1 MLLLP
6 DGEVMTEG
14 YHLAYRLA
22 CEELANVD
30 DIGELCQRSGAS
42 HRVIDSRKVIT
53 LDYLGRAYEVSVPD
67 IEISLQDS
75 EEEVSLVDQILILHY
90 LLQAKG
96 TPLSNKMIGY
106 KHLPGGS
113 VYFPTFSKRAIKPIV
128 DHFGK
133 EPTRLLDV
141 AAAIGGRETAY
152 GDVAVTIDAF
162 RRVPITFVLWR
173 GDEEFPADG
182 NILFDS
188 TVSDYLTT
196 DDINA
201 VCGNIA
207 WKLVRQLRAAGSG
220 K

>member
-1 MLLLP
+1 
-6 DGEVMTEG
+6 MTEG
-14 YHLAYRLA
+14 YQLAYRLA
-22 CEELANVD
+22 CEELASTD
-30 DIGELCQRSGAS
+30 DIGELCRRSGAS
-42 HRVIDSRKVIT
+42 HRIIDSRKVIT
-53 LDYLGRAYEVSVPD
+53 LDYIGRQYEVTVPD
-67 IEISLQDS
+67 VEISLAGG

-96 TPLSNKMIGY
+96 TPLSKEMIGY

-113 VYFPTFSKRAIKPIV
+113 VYFPTFSKRAIKPVV
-128 DHFGK
+128 DRFGK
-133 EPTRLLDV
+133 EPSRLLG
-141 AAAIGGRETAY
+141 AAAALGGREAEY

-162 RRVPITFVLWR
+162 TRVPITFVLWR

-196 DDINA
+196 DDINTI
-201 VCGNIA
+201 CGIIA
-207 WKLVRQLRAAGSG
+207 WKLGRQAQAAGPG

>member
-1 MLLLP
+1 MKK
-6 DGEVMTEG
+6 G
-14 YHLAYRLA
+14 YQLAYQLA
-22 CEELANVD
+22 CEELGNID
-30 DIGELCQRSGAS
+30 DIEQLCLRSGAS
-42 HRVIDSRKVIT
+42 YKVIDSKKTIALEYLSRSHQVT
-53 LDYLGRAYEVSVPD
+53 LPD
-67 IEISLQDS
+67 IEISLEDS
-75 EEEVSLVDQILILHY
+75 EEEVSLVDKILILHY
-90 LLQAKG
+90 LIQAKG
-96 TPLSNKMIGY
+96 TPLSNEMIGY

-128 DHFGK
+128 DSFGK
-133 EPTRLLDV
+133 EPARLLDV
-141 AAAIGGRETAY
+141 AAAIGGREAAH

-173 GDEEFPADG
+173 GDEEFAADG

-201 VCGNIA
+201 VCGIIA
-207 WKLVRQLRAAGSG
+207 WKLVRGLQAAGPE

>member
-1 MLLLP
+1 MKK
-6 DGEVMTEG
+6 G
-14 YHLAYRLA
+14 YQLAYELA
-22 CEELANVD
+22 CEELGNID
-30 DIGELCQRSGAS
+30 DIEQLCLRSGAS
-42 HRVIDSRKVIT
+42 YKVIDSKKTIALEYLSRSHQVT
-53 LDYLGRAYEVSVPD
+53 LPD
-67 IEISLQDS
+67 IEISLEDS
-75 EEEVSLVDQILILHY
+75 EEEVPLVDQILILHY

-96 TPLSNKMIGY
+96 TPLSNEMIGY

-128 DHFGK
+128 DSFGK
-133 EPTRLLDV
+133 EPARLLDV
-141 AAAIGGRETAY
+141 AAAIGGREAAH

-173 GDEEFPADG
+173 GDEEFAADG

-201 VCGNIA
+201 VCGIIA
-207 WKLVRQLRAAGSG
+207 WKLVRLLVAVGPN

>member
-1 MLLLP
+1 MKK
-6 DGEVMTEG
+6 G
-14 YHLAYRLA
+14 YQLAYQLA
-22 CEELANVD
+22 CEELGNID
-30 DIGELCQRSGAS
+30 DIEQLCLRSGAS
-42 HRVIDSRKVIT
+42 YKVIDSKKTIALEYLSRSHQVT
-53 LDYLGRAYEVSVPD
+53 LPD
-67 IEISLQDS
+67 IEISLEDS
-75 EEEVSLVDQILILHY
+75 EEEVPLVDQILILHY

-96 TPLSNKMIGY
+96 TPLSNEMIGY

-128 DHFGK
+128 DSFGK
-133 EPTRLLDV
+133 EPARLLDV
-141 AAAIGGRETAY
+141 AAAIGGREAAH

-173 GDEEFPADG
+173 GDEEFAADG

-201 VCGNIA
+201 VCGIIA
-207 WKLVRQLRAAGSG
+207 WKLVRLLVAVGP
-220 K
+220 KK

>member
-1 MLLLP
+1 MKK
-6 DGEVMTEG
+6 G
-14 YHLAYRLA
+14 YQLAYQLA
-22 CEELANVD
+22 CEELGNID
-30 DIGELCQRSGAS
+30 DIEQLCLRSGAS
-42 HRVIDSRKVIT
+42 YKVIDSKKTIA
-53 LDYLGRAYEVSVPD
+53 LEYLSRSYQVALPD
-67 IEISLQDS
+67 IEISLEDS
-75 EEEVSLVDQILILHY
+75 EEEVPLVDQILILHY

-96 TPLSNKMIGY
+96 TPLSNEMIGY

-128 DHFGK
+128 DSFGK
-133 EPTRLLDV
+133 EPARLLDV
-141 AAAIGGRETAY
+141 AAAIGGREAAH

-173 GDEEFPADG
+173 GDEEFAADG

-201 VCGNIA
+201 VCGIIA
-207 WKLVRQLRAAGSG
+207 WKLVRGLQAAGPE

>member
-1 MLLLP
+1 MKK
-6 DGEVMTEG
+6 G
-14 YHLAYRLA
+14 YQLAYQLA
-22 CEELANVD
+22 CEELGNID
-30 DIGELCQRSGAS
+30 DIEQLCLRSGAS
-42 HRVIDSRKVIT
+42 YKVIDSKKTIALEYLSRSHQVT
-53 LDYLGRAYEVSVPD
+53 LPD
-67 IEISLQDS
+67 IEISLEDS
-75 EEEVSLVDQILILHY
+75 EEEVPLVDQILILHY

-96 TPLSNKMIGY
+96 TPLSNEMIGY

-128 DHFGK
+128 DSFGK
-133 EPTRLLDV
+133 EPARLLDV
-141 AAAIGGRETAY
+141 AAAIGGREAAH

-173 GDEEFPADG
+173 GDEEFAADG

-201 VCGNIA
+201 VCGIIA
-207 WKLVRQLRAAGSG
+207 WKLVRGLQAAGPE

>member
-1 MLLLP
+1 
-6 DGEVMTEG
+6 MTRG
-14 YHLAYRLA
+14 YQLAYKLA
-22 CEELANVD
+22 CEELAKVE
-30 DIGELCQRSGAS
+30 DIGELCRRSDTS
-42 HRVIDSRKVIT
+42 HRITDSQKVIT
-53 LDYLGRAYEVSVPD
+53 LDYLGRSYDVTVPD
-67 IEISLQDS
+67 IDISLKDS
-75 EEEVSLVDQILILHY
+75 EEKVPLVDQILILHY

-96 TPLSNKMIGY
+96 TPLSNEMIGY

-128 DHFGK
+128 DSFGK
-133 EPTRLLDV
+133 EPARLLDV
-141 AAAIGGRETAY
+141 AAAIGGREAAH
-152 GDVAVTIDAF
+152 GDAAVTIDAF

-201 VCGNIA
+201 VCGIIA
-207 WKLVRQLRAAGSG
+207 WKLVGQLRAAEPE

>member
-1 MLLLP
+1 MKK
-6 DGEVMTEG
+6 G
-14 YHLAYRLA
+14 YQLAYQLA
-22 CEELANVD
+22 CEELGNID
-30 DIGELCQRSGAS
+30 DIEQLCLRSGAS
-42 HRVIDSRKVIT
+42 YKVIDSKKTIALEYLSRSHQVT
-53 LDYLGRAYEVSVPD
+53 LPD
-67 IEISLQDS
+67 IEISLEDS
-75 EEEVSLVDQILILHY
+75 EEEVTLVDQILILHY

-96 TPLSNKMIGY
+96 TPLSNEMIGY

-128 DHFGK
+128 DSFGK
-133 EPTRLLDV
+133 EPARLLDV
-141 AAAIGGRETAY
+141 AAAIGGREAAH

-173 GDEEFPADG
+173 GDEEFAADG

-201 VCGNIA
+201 VCGIIA
-207 WKLVRQLRAAGSG
+207 WKLVRLLVAVGP
-220 K
+220 KK

>member
-1 MLLLP
+1 MKK
-6 DGEVMTEG
+6 G
-14 YHLAYRLA
+14 YQLAYQLA
-22 CEELANVD
+22 CEELGNID
-30 DIGELCQRSGAS
+30 DIEQLCLRSGAS
-42 HRVIDSRKVIT
+42 YKVIDSKKTIALEYLSRSHQVT
-53 LDYLGRAYEVSVPD
+53 LPD
-67 IEISLQDS
+67 IEISLKDS
-75 EEEVSLVDQILILHY
+75 EEEVPLVDQILILHY

-96 TPLSNKMIGY
+96 TPLSNEMIGY

-128 DHFGK
+128 DSFGK
-133 EPTRLLDV
+133 EPARLLDV
-141 AAAIGGRETAY
+141 AAAIGGREAAH

-173 GDEEFPADG
+173 GDEEFAADG

-201 VCGNIA
+201 VCGIIA
-207 WKLVRQLRAAGSG
+207 WKLVRGLQAAGPE

>member
-1 MLLLP
+1 MKK
-6 DGEVMTEG
+6 G
-14 YHLAYRLA
+14 YQLAYQLA
-22 CEELANVD
+22 CEELGNID
-30 DIGELCQRSGAS
+30 DIEQLCHRSGAS
-42 HRVIDSRKVIT
+42 YKVIDSKKTIALEYLSRSHQVT
-53 LDYLGRAYEVSVPD
+53 LPD
-67 IEISLQDS
+67 IEISLEDS
-75 EEEVSLVDQILILHY
+75 EEEVSLVDKILILHY

-96 TPLSNKMIGY
+96 TPLSNEMIGY

-128 DHFGK
+128 DSFGK
-133 EPTRLLDV
+133 EPARLLDV
-141 AAAIGGRETAY
+141 AAAIGGREAAH
-152 GDVAVTIDAF
+152 GDAAVTIDAF

-201 VCGNIA
+201 VCGIIA
-207 WKLVRQLRAAGSG
+207 WKLVGQLRAAEPENSIS
-220 K
+220 